1 MKKIICIAL
10 SVLSVLAM
18 GLSFGCKGS
27 GDQVEPPVATK
38 VRIPEK
44 YKTNAWRQKSETE
57 YFIADYEH
65 ACELNCID
73 LFSSQFGTLK
83 ISSDYKTSG
92 ESSLKI
98 EVIGN
103 GIINAA
109 TQERPSMTV
118 FTKDTNGDDDNPYVD
133 AGIDLSVYRKVAFD
147 IYNPMDVDS
156 YIIVYIDSAQ
166 PPVTIPVE
174 KGWNNIELSL
184 DTHDT
189 WKVLTELRRVDF
201 YFQRYENFG
210 GIQTYYL
217 DNFRMVK

>member
-1 MKKIICIAL
+1 MKKIISILLSLL
-10 SVLSVLAM
+10 SVCVI
-18 GLSFGCKGS
+18 GLSCGCQS
-27 GDQVEPPVATK
+27 ASVEPPVATK

-44 YKTNAWRQKSETE
+44 YKTNEWRQKSDTE

-92 ESSLKI
+92 ESSMKLV
-98 EVIGN
+98 VIGN
-103 GIINAA
+103 AIINAA
-109 TQERPSMTV
+109 TQERPSMTI
-118 FTKDTNGDDDNPYVD
+118 FTKDTNGDDDNPYVEAELD
-133 AGIDLSVYRKVAFD
+133 PVAYRKVAFD
-147 IYNPMDVDS
+147 IYNPMEVDS
-156 YIIVYIDSAQ
+156 FIMLRIDSLQ
-166 PPVTIPVE
+166 PEVIIPVA

-184 DTHDT
+184 DSEDT
-189 WKVLTELRRVDF
+189 WKDLQMIYRFDF
-201 YFQRYENFG
+201 FFQRYENFG